1 MQIESE
7 GHDRIY
13 CYERSNVLINKPG
26 IRDSQR
32 LADYERKKS
41 SMRLLELAGSPARG
55 NLDYKHLKKIHKAI
69 FQDIYEWAGKE
80 RTVDIAKSN
89 LFCRAMFLND
99 MASDIFRKYAEE
111 NYLLGCTKKEIC
123 ERLAFYLGEI
133 NALHPFR
140 EGNGRSQRE
149 FIRCAA
155 AAAGYELNWSRVEPE
170 AMMEASIESFSCR
183 YSGMIQLLQ
192 QSTRQMSYREQLQ
205 AAEQIADKKGPLGRA
220 CREYFKKIQ
229 RISSELKKEGYPVD
243 DKIIRGIERLEKLS
257 GREIKGREFHH
268 FRPESDEAGKIWGQL
283 KKFMVKA
290 EFLER

>member
-69 FQDIYEWAGKE
+69 FQDVYEWAGKE

-155 AAAGYELNWSRVEPE
+155 AAAGYELNWSCVEPE

-205 AAEQIADKKGPLGRA
+205 AVEQIADKKGPLGRA

-283 KKFMVKA
+283 KKFMVKV
-290 EFLER
+290 EVLER

>member
-7 GHDRIY
+7 GYDRIY

-205 AAEQIADKKGPLGRA
+205 AVEQIADKKGPLGRA

-290 EFLER
+290 EGLER

>member
-26 IRDSQR
+26 IRDGQR

-205 AAEQIADKKGPLGRA
+205 AVEQIADKKGPLGRA

-283 KKFMVKA
+283 KKFMVKV
-290 EFLER
+290 EVLER

>member
-7 GHDRIY
+7 GYDRIY

-155 AAAGYELNWSRVEPE
+155 AAAGYELNWSCVEPE

-205 AAEQIADKKGPLGRA
+205 AVEQIADKKGPLGRA

>member
-7 GHDRIY
+7 GYDRIY

-41 SMRLLELAGSPARG
+41 SMRLLELAGSPTRG

-205 AAEQIADKKGPLGRA
+205 AVVQIADKKGPLGRA

-268 FRPESDEAGKIWGQL
+268 FGPESDEAGKIWGQL
-283 KKFMVKA
+283 KKFMVKV
-290 EFLER
+290 EVLER

>member
-155 AAAGYELNWSRVEPE
+155 AAAGYELNWSCVEPE
-170 AMMEASIESFSCR
+170 AMMEASIESSSCR

-205 AAEQIADKKGPLGRA
+205 AVEQIADKKGPLGRA

-283 KKFMVKA
+283 KKFMVKV
-290 EFLER
+290 EVLER

>member
-155 AAAGYELNWSRVEPE
+155 AAAGYELNWSCVEPE

-205 AAEQIADKKGPLGRA
+205 AVEQIADKKGPLGRA

-283 KKFMVKA
+283 KKFMVKV
-290 EFLER
+290 EVLER

>member
-1 MQIESE
+1 MKVEAS
-7 GHDRIY
+7 GFDKIY
-13 CYERSNVLINKPG
+13 CYENSNVLRNKLCIKNPEKLQEAERKITVIKTAG
-26 IRDSQR
+26 LEKCPVKGS
-32 LADYERKKS
+32 LDYE
-41 SMRLLELAGSPARG
+41 
-55 NLDYKHLKKIHKAI
+55 HLKKIHKAI

-89 LFCRAMFLND
+89 LFCRAMFLNN

-155 AAAGYELNWSRVEPE
+155 AAAGYELNWSCVEPE

-205 AAEQIADKKGPLGRA
+205 AVEQIADKKGPLGRA

-283 KKFMVKA
+283 KKFMVKV
-290 EFLER
+290 EVLER

>member
-155 AAAGYELNWSRVEPE
+155 AAAGYELNWSCVEPE

-205 AAEQIADKKGPLGRA
+205 AVEQIADKKGPLGRA

-283 KKFMVKA
+283 KKFMVKVGV
-290 EFLER
+290 LER

>member
-7 GHDRIY
+7 GYDRIY

-26 IRDSQR
+26 IRDSPR

-205 AAEQIADKKGPLGRA
+205 AVEQIADKKGPLGRA

-283 KKFMVKA
+283 KKFMVKV
-290 EFLER
+290 EVLER

>member
-155 AAAGYELNWSRVEPE
+155 AAAGYELNWSCVEPE

-205 AAEQIADKKGPLGRA
+205 AVEQIADKKGPLGRA

-290 EFLER
+290 EVLER

>member
-155 AAAGYELNWSRVEPE
+155 AAAGYELNWSCVEPE

-205 AAEQIADKKGPLGRA
+205 AVEQIADKKGPLGRA